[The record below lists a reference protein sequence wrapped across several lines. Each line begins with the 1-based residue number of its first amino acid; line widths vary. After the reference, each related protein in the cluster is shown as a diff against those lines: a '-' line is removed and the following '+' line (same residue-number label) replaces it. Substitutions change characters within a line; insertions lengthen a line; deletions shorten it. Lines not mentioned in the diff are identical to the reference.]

1 MNEKKISLILENNKI
16 VIKFNQIN
24 GLKVHKQLQV

>member
-1 MNEKKISLILENNKI
+1 MNKKKISLILENNKI

-24 GLKVHKQLQV
+24 GLKVQKQLQV